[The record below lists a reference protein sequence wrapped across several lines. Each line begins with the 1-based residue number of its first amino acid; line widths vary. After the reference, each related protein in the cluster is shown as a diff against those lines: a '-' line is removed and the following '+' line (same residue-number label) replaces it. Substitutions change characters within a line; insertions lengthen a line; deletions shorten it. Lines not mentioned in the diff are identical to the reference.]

1 VPVTAFAIRTLGA
14 AELEA
19 RAGDLADL
27 LRDAVAHNASISF
40 MPGLTAE
47 GARAFWLGLAAEV
60 AAGRRILLA
69 AFETAWDGSPPKAG
83 GRPGMLAGTVQLE
96 LIPWP
101 NQPHRAE
108 VHKLIVHTS
117 ARRRGIGRALMQA
130 AEAEARERG
139 RTLLTLDTAA
149 GGPAEPLYRELGY
162 VEAGRIPGFALEPS
176 GALVATVVFYK
187 RLG

>member
-1 VPVTAFAIRTLGA
+1 M
-14 AELEA
+14 
-19 RAGDLADL
+19 GDLQ
-27 LRDAVAHNASISF
+27 
-40 MPGLTAE
+40 PE
-47 GARAFWLGLAAEV
+47 GARRFWLDLAGEV
-60 AAGRRILLA
+60 AVGSRVLLVA
-69 AFETAWDGSPPKAG
+69 LDDQGEGEV
-83 GRPGMLAGTVQLE
+83 LGTVQLE